1 MYINGASHYLPATTI
16 NNDRYECLA
25 GVSDDWIRKRSGIR
39 SRTRANCR
47 ENTNTMAIEA
57 CKGGIGQIPYSLREV
72 DLIVGATYTPYDTI
86 ATLAHAVQNFFEVPG
101 ARAIS
106 ISSACSSF
114 INAIEVVEGYF
125 ATGKA
130 HKALVV
136 ASEHN
141 STYSDD
147 ADTQCGHLWGDGAGA
162 VFISK
167 EKISEKD
174 VTILDINTTG
184 LGHLGKA
191 MDAIHLRPGN
201 GGLKMPAGRDIFVN
215 AVRYMVTEVRTIL
228 KKNHYTTNDI
238 AYLVPHQANLRII
251 AQVGE
256 MLGLNDSKVI
266 TNVEDTG
273 NTGCASTIIALSQ
286 SWEKFKKDMLIAVT
300 VFGGGYSS
308 GAMLLKKQ

>member
-1 MYINGASHYLPATTI
+1 MYINAASHYLPATTMR
-16 NNDRYECLA
+16 NERYQCLA
-25 GVSDDWIRKRSGIR
+25 GISDDWIRKRSGIR
-39 SRTRANCR
+39 SRARACCH
-47 ENTNTMAIEA
+47 ENTNTMAVEA
-57 CKGGIGQIPYSLREV
+57 CKHVFEHIPYSAKDI

-86 ATLAHAVQNFFEVPG
+86 ATLAHAVQHFLDVPK

-114 INAIEVVEGYF
+114 MNAVEIVEGYF

-141 STYSDD
+141 SAYSDD
-147 ADTQCGHLWGDGAGA
+147 TDAQCGPLWGDGAGA
-162 VFISK
+162 ILISK
-167 EKISEKD
+167 ETISDKD

-184 LGHLGKA
+184 LGHPGKA
-191 MDAIHLRPGN
+191 MDAIHLRPCT

-215 AVRYMVTEVRTIL
+215 AIRYMVTEVKTIL
-228 KKNHYTTNDI
+228 EKNHYTKKDI
-238 AYLVPHQANLRII
+238 AYLIPHQANLRII

-256 MLGLNDSKVI
+256 ILGLHNGEVI
-266 TNVEDTG
+266 TNVEDAG

-286 SWEKFKKDMLIAVT
+286 SWEKFKKDELIAVT

-308 GAMLLKKQ
+308 GAMLLKK

>member
-16 NNDRYECLA
+16 HNDRYECLA

-57 CKGGIGQIPYSLREV
+57 CKGGIGQIPYSLKEV

-86 ATLAHAVQNFFEVPG
+86 ATLAHAVQNFFEVRG

-106 ISSACSSF
+106 TSSACSSF

-130 HKALVV
+130 HKAIVV

-147 ADTQCGHLWGDGAGA
+147 TDTQCGHLWGDGAGA
-162 VFISK
+162 VFISQ
-167 EKISEKD
+167 EKKKFFVYFLQEKKWLSSRRRD
-174 VTILDINTTG
+174 AERKSRLLPGKYFNTNIFLEFVFSINHK
-184 LGHLGKA
+184 L
-191 MDAIHLRPGN
+191 
-201 GGLKMPAGRDIFVN
+201 
-215 AVRYMVTEVRTIL
+215 
-228 KKNHYTTNDI
+228 
-238 AYLVPHQANLRII
+238 
-251 AQVGE
+251 
-256 MLGLNDSKVI
+256 
-266 TNVEDTG
+266 
-273 NTGCASTIIALSQ
+273 
-286 SWEKFKKDMLIAVT
+286 
-300 VFGGGYSS
+300 
-308 GAMLLKKQ
+308 

>member
-1 MYINGASHYLPATTI
+1 MYINLASHYVPATTI
-16 NNDRYECLA
+16 RNDRYECLS
-25 GVSDDWIRKRSGIR
+25 GLTDDWIRKRSGIR
-39 SRTRANCR
+39 SRARACCH
-47 ENTNTMAIEA
+47 ENTNTMGVEA
-57 CKGGIGQIPYSLREV
+57 CRRAYEHIPYPIVDV

-86 ATLAHAVQNFFEVPG
+86 ATLAHAVQHFLEVPK
-101 ARAIS
+101 ARVIS

-114 INAIEVVEGYF
+114 INALEVVEGYF
-125 ATGKA
+125 ASGKA

-141 STYSDD
+141 SAYSEDT
-147 ADTQCGHLWGDGAGA
+147 DTQCGHLWGDGAGA
-162 VFISK
+162 AFISK
-167 EKISEKD
+167 ERVSDEDIQ
-174 VTILDINTTG
+174 ILDINTTG

-201 GGLKMPAGRDIFVN
+201 GGLTMPAGRDIFVN
-215 AVRYMVTEVRTIL
+215 AVRYMVAEVKEIL
-228 KKNHYTTNDI
+228 EKNQYNTQDI
-238 AYLVPHQANLRII
+238 AHLIPHQANLRII

-256 MLGLNDSKVI
+256 MLGMHNGRVI

-286 SWEKFKKDMLIAVT
+286 NWERFAKDELIAVT

-308 GAMLLKKQ
+308 GAMLLKK

>member
-1 MYINGASHYLPATTI
+1 MYIDAVSHYLPATI
-16 NNDRYECLA
+16 IHNESYQHLA
-25 GVSDDWIRKRSGIR
+25 GVSAEWIEKRSGIR
-39 SRTRANCR
+39 SRTRACCH
-47 ENTNTMAIEA
+47 ENTSTMAVEA
-57 CKGGIGQIPYSLREV
+57 CKHAFEQIPYPAKEI

-86 ATLAHAVQNFFEVPG
+86 VTLAHAVQHFFDVPK

-130 HKALVV
+130 RKALVI

-141 STYSDD
+141 SAYSDD
-147 ADTQCGHLWGDGAGA
+147 TDAQSGPLWGDGAGA

-167 EKISEKD
+167 EKVSDKD
-174 VTILDINTTG
+174 LEILDINTTG

-191 MDAIHLRPGN
+191 MDAIHLRPGK
-201 GGLKMPAGRDIFVN
+201 GGLKMPAGRDIFMN
-215 AVRYMVTEVRTIL
+215 AIRYMVAEVKTIL
-228 KKNHYTTNDI
+228 KKNHYTTKDI
-238 AYLVPHQANLRII
+238 AYLIPHQANLRII

-256 MLGLNDSKVI
+256 ALGLHNGEVV

-286 SWEKFKKDMLIAVT
+286 NWEKFKKDELIAVT

-308 GAMLLKKQ
+308 GAMLLKK

>member
-1 MYINGASHYLPATTI
+1 MYINAASHYLPATTI
-16 NNDRYECLA
+16 RNDRYQCLS

-39 SRTRANCR
+39 SRARASCP
-47 ENTNTMAIEA
+47 ENTNTMAVEA
-57 CKGGIGQIPYSLREV
+57 CKHAVPHVPYPV
-72 DLIVGATYTPYDTI
+72 KDIDLIVGATYTPFDTI
-86 ATLAHAVQNFFEVPG
+86 ATLAHAVQHFLEVPK

-114 INAIEVVEGYF
+114 LNAIEVVEGYF

-130 HKALVV
+130 HQALVV

-141 STYSDD
+141 SAYSDD
-147 ADTQCGHLWGDGAGA
+147 TDAQCGHLWGDGAGA

-167 EKISEKD
+167 EKATDNDIR
-174 VTILDINTTG
+174 VLDINTTG

-215 AVRYMVTEVRTIL
+215 AVRYMVAEVKEILEKNRYTIE
-228 KKNHYTTNDI
+228 DI
-238 AYLVPHQANLRII
+238 AHLIPHQANLRII

-256 MLGLNDSKVI
+256 MLGLPNGRVI

-273 NTGCASTIIALSQ
+273 NTGCASTMIALSQ
-286 SWEKFKKDMLIAVT
+286 NWERFRKDELIAVT

-308 GAMLLKKQ
+308 GAMLLRK